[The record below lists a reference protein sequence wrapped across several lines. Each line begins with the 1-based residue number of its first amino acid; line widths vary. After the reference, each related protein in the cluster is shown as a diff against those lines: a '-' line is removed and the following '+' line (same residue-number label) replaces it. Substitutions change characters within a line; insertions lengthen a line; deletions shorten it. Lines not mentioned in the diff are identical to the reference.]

1 MLQTEL
7 ILVCSVVIACLS
19 LPVWATAPSPEEMAS
34 RDAWVSDNFRK
45 PGQHTPPFSFVY
57 DGRHSDEL
65 LGGWEYTTATKK
77 LDGKRTRKT
86 HTYLDPETGLEVRT
100 EVVQYSDYPTVEWT
114 VYFRNTGLKD
124 TPILEDLR
132 ALDTMLSRGENG
144 EFILHHAIGSPMS
157 ETDFKPLLSVLGPD
171 TKKQIT
177 AGGGRPTDTDLC
189 FFNLEMPDRQG
200 LIIGLGWP
208 GQWAADFVRDA
219 GSGLR
224 VAAGQE
230 LTHLRL
236 HPGEEVR
243 TPLVVL
249 QFWEGSDWITAQNI
263 WRRWMIAH
271 NMPHPGGKSMRAEF
285 GGCGGNPLPNA
296 AEEIGLIQGIVGDGV
311 KLDHWIIDAG
321 WYVNRGEWTDTGTWE
336 VDRKRFPDGLRAVAD
351 CIHRSGGDFIV
362 WFEPERVNAGTW
374 LAENHPEWVLG
385 GKNGGLLNLGDP
397 EARKWITERVDSI
410 LVSEGIDHYRCDY
423 NISPLGHWRNND
435 ADDRQG
441 ITENFYVQGFLAFW
455 DELLRRHPKMYI
467 DTCASGG
474 RRNDLETLRRSVP
487 LLRSDWAVA
496 HFDKPGAIGQQCQT
510 FGISFWIPFHGT
522 GAPNGDL
529 YVMRS
534 AYAPAYRIGYNPGDP
549 GRDAKTFRQAVGEI
563 RQIDPYLLG
572 DYYPLT
578 AYNVDADT
586 WIAWQ
591 YDSPENG
598 GGVVQAFRRDGSPAA
613 SMSLKLRGLDPSARY
628 RVTNLDD
635 GKTQEMSG
643 RSLLRDGLKVEIP
656 DAPGSAVIT
665 YRKVE

>member
-1 MLQTEL
+1 MLRPEL
-7 ILVCSVVIACLS
+7 ILVCSTVIACLS
-19 LPVWATAPSPEEMAS
+19 LQVWAAAPSREEMDR
-34 RDAWVSDNFRK
+34 RDAWVNDSLRRPDQN
-45 PGQHTPPFSFVY
+45 TPPFSFVY
-57 DGRHSDEL
+57 GGRHSDEL
-65 LGGWEYTTATKK
+65 LGGWKYTTATKK
-77 LDGKRTRKT
+77 LDDKRTRRT
-86 HTYLDPETGLEVRT
+86 HTYLDPETRLEVRA

-114 VYFRNTGLKD
+114 VYFRNTGQKD

-132 ALDTMLSRGENG
+132 ALDMALSRGEEG

-157 ETDFKPLLSVLGPD
+157 ETDFKPLLSVLGPSA
-171 TKKQIT
+171 KKRVT
-177 AGGGRPTDTDLC
+177 AGGGGPTDTDLC
-189 FFNLEMPDRQG
+189 FFNVEIPDRQG

-219 GSGLR
+219 DSGLR

-236 HPGEEVR
+236 YPGEEVR

-249 QFWEGSDWITAQNI
+249 QFWEGGDWIRAQNV

-271 NMPHPGGKSMRAEF
+271 NMPRPGGKSMRAEF
-285 GGCGGNPLPNA
+285 GGCSGNPLPNA
-296 AEEIGLIQGIVGDGV
+296 AEEIGQVEGMLKDGV

-351 CIHRSGGDFIV
+351 CIHKSGGDFIV

-385 GKNGGLLNLGDP
+385 GKDGGLLNLGNP

-410 LVSEGIDHYRCDY
+410 LVNERIDHYRGDF
-423 NISPLGHWRNND
+423 NISPLGFWRGND

-441 ITENFYVQGFLAFW
+441 ITESFYVRGFLAFW
-455 DELLRRHPKMYI
+455 DELLRRHPNMYI

-510 FGISFWIPFHGT
+510 YGISLWIPFHGT

-534 AYAPAYRIGYNPGDP
+534 AYAPAYRIGYDPGDP
-549 GRDAKTFRQAVGEI
+549 DRDVKAFRQAVDEI
-563 RQIDPYLLG
+563 RQIGPYLLG
-572 DYYPLT
+572 DFYPLT
-578 AYNVDADT
+578 AYSVDSDT

-591 YDSPENG
+591 YDSPEIG
-598 GGVVQAFRRDGSPAA
+598 GGVIQAFRRDESPVA
-613 SMSLKLRGLDPSARY
+613 SMSLRLRGLDPTARY
-628 RVTNLDD
+628 QVTNPDD
-635 GKTQEMSG
+635 HTVRKVSG
-643 RSLLRDGLKVEIP
+643 RSLLRDGLKVEISN
-656 DAPGSAVIT
+656 APGSAVIT
-665 YRKVE
+665 YKRAE